1 MECHTTQTTV
11 RLCMIYPNRTVEEQ
25 LSATEVAVGNTIPI
39 SIRLTDLTKNHL
51 VFQSP
56 YMARTCAI
64 LHTTQKC
71 NTEKRDEHGKTK
83 CVGVTHS
90 C

>member
-51 VFQSP
+51 VFQLR
-56 YMARTCAI
+56 YTAHTCGI
-64 LHTTQKC
+64 LHTIQIC
-71 NTEKRDEHGKTK
+71 DVEGDD
-83 CVGVTHS
+83 
-90 C
+90 